1 MDSDTKRRS
10 RNDSTVTRRFGKDQY
25 QKVVMLMTKLRQMDD
40 REMKA
45 VTSSETAFIS
55 YLIDMG
61 IDSVKMI
68 KQVK

>member
-1 MDSDTKRRS
+1 MDSDTKKRT
-10 RNDSTVTRRFGKDQY
+10 RNDSTVTRRFGKEQY
-25 QKVVMLMTKLRQMDD
+25 ERVVMLMNRLRQSED

-61 IDSVKMI
+61 IDSVRIM